1 MEKASI
7 DEVFLDLSAHVHAIL
22 LERFPELLSPQPH
35 RDLSELL
42 PLPPI
47 SDLDWQ
53 ADTLVDA
60 GDSDNK
66 TLAIL
71 DPDWDDVA
79 FYVAS
84 GIVRHLRSSIKEKL
98 GYTCSA
104 GIARNKLLSKLGSS
118 YKKPNQ
124 QTVIRNR
131 AVAHFLSGVKFTKIR
146 NLGGK
151 LGEQV
156 SRAFNTD
163 SIPDLLTVPIE
174 QMKVKLGDETAIWL
188 YNTLRGVDMSE
199 VNPRIQ
205 IKSMLSAKSFRPTL
219 TTIDQAVRWLRIF
232 AADIF
237 SRLVEEGVLEHRRH
251 PKTINLH
258 YRPLGGQARSR
269 SCPIPQGRAL
279 DDGTLFDLAK
289 TLLTH
294 IVQDGN
300 VWPCAGLSLSVGSF
314 EDSVSGNMGI
324 DAFLLKG
331 QQAEPPSHR
340 LRAQSVE
347 DVKDNSFSKTKRRR
361 LDVQDIRHFFTKKV
375 TAPSPTSQGHHHEE
389 DTRKQPFILQKAMG
403 SPLIIGDTETAP
415 SKEAPH
421 HPINSSGKFMD
432 ALSCSRCSAFLD
444 SPEALQCHQDWHLA
458 KDIQDQERVTPAF
471 VKKTTPFPANVGS
484 GSRKLPAAS
493 KRSGRSKRMERGQ
506 QKLSF
511 G

>member
-1 MEKASI
+1 MQQPLAPNVWDVQQTSWSNNDMPPRECAREDSSVSNPRRCSQFTFRHLSQMASCIPSSPLRVVAHIDLDCFYAQVEMVRLGIAEDTPFAVQQWQGLIAVNYPARSYGIGRHCTITEAKKLCPKLITQHVATWREADGKWAYREDPQVATDKVCLDPYRSESRKILVLIKELLPHGLQRVEKASI

-314 EDSVSGNMGI
+314 EDSVSAIVCEHN
-324 DAFLLKG
+324 LLK
-331 QQAEPPSHR
+331 
-340 LRAQSVE
+340 
-347 DVKDNSFSKTKRRR
+347 T
-361 LDVQDIRHFFTKKV
+361 
-375 TAPSPTSQGHHHEE
+375 
-389 DTRKQPFILQKAMG
+389 
-403 SPLIIGDTETAP
+403 
-415 SKEAPH
+415 
-421 HPINSSGKFMD
+421 
-432 ALSCSRCSAFLD
+432 
-444 SPEALQCHQDWHLA
+444 
-458 KDIQDQERVTPAF
+458 
-471 VKKTTPFPANVGS
+471 
-484 GSRKLPAAS
+484 
-493 KRSGRSKRMERGQ
+493 
-506 QKLSF
+506 
-511 G
+511 